1 MGNVQS
7 IPPGKRD
14 TAFVTQEEL
23 EEFEAYR
30 NGEDNLFEPGIRSGD
45 KGFYDPTAGS
55 KYAKVEKPASTPGP
69 LLATDPGQPKDV
81 GEAKVVGRQDAV
93 DRSEATRQGSSGAVD
108 RSDRSVVSS
117 TSKGRKASTSSTN
130 QE

>member
-7 IPPGKRD
+7 IPPEKRSTD
-14 TAFVTQEEL
+14 FVGQDEL
-23 EEFEAYR
+23 DEFEAYR
-30 NGEDNLFEPGIRSGD
+30 NGEDNLFEAGIRPTE

-55 KYAKVEKPASTPGP
+55 KYTKTQKPESSPGP
-69 LLATDPGQPKDV
+69 LLATDPGQPKGV
-81 GEAKVVGRQDAV
+81 GEAKVVGRQEAV

-108 RSDRSVVSS
+108 KSERTVVSS
-117 TSKGRKASTSSTN
+117 NQKGRKAANNSTN